1 MPPPTFLSQIAKY
14 RRLQTSASHGTALL
28 GAPKARPKVG
38 AAPQAASEV
47 VHARPM
53 ELPGARPLGLWHLGQ
68 ASCPQAAPAQRA
80 TRALALRPPS
90 RPQELLDASL
100 VKEVPAAGHGLD
112 DIAGDQC
119 LQADGAHLL
128 AGHGHSILSVSPSDS
143 ATRMRLRRAAGRHHP
158 GDTSDDARRPQQA
171 RPRARPTTAAAPS
184 TTAPAAV
191 RAVGPARREV
201 MVLRRGWCPSEGK
214 AERLCPAV
222 QAREIGEFHDVAAL
236 GQHRAEGLGV
246 GQRDAEPGEPSRA
259 AGPGRCEAQGRRGRA
274 RGQRPARDRC
284 GALRRRRRRI
294 GRRRGQRRQRVGSK
308 LLLLLLGMRRQCS
321 QEGAGGGG
329 AKREG
334 GGRAVAGQSHE
345 WPRRGSPEATDG
357 QSRS

>member
-1 MPPPTFLSQIAKY
+1 
-14 RRLQTSASHGTALL
+14 
-28 GAPKARPKVG
+28 
-38 AAPQAASEV
+38 
-47 VHARPM
+47 M
-53 ELPGARPLGLWHLGQ
+53 ELPGARALGLWHLGQ

-112 DIAGDQC
+112 DVAGDQC

-128 AGHGHSILSVSPSDS
+128 AGHGHSILGVSPSDS
-143 ATRMRLRRAAGRHHP
+143 AMRMCLRRAAGRHHP

-201 MVLRRGWCPSEGK
+201 MVLRRGWCSSEGK
-214 AERLCPAV
+214 AERLRPAV
-222 QAREIGEFHDVAAL
+222 QAREIGELRGVAAL
-236 GQHRAEGLGV
+236 GQRRAGGLGV

-259 AGPGRCEAQGRRGRA
+259 AGPGRREAQGRRGRS
-274 RGQRPARDRC
+274 RGQRPARYRC
-284 GALRRRRRRI
+284 GALRCRRGRI
-294 GRRRGQRRQRVGSK
+294 GRRSGQRRQRAGSK
-308 LLLLLLGMRRQCS
+308 LLLLGMRRQRR

-329 AKREG
+329 AKRER
-334 GGRAVAGQSHE
+334 GGRAVAGHRHE
-345 WPRRGSPEATDG
+345 WPRWGSDEATDG